1 MICSVAIVGS
11 QRSGFSQG
19 VGNPCAGGILPI
31 RSGVFMWQK
40 GSLLVLEL
48 RDVVHVSESGG
59 NEQLILRGATLVVE
73 PSEVA
78 MLGGLSP
85 AQRHALARLLSGR
98 TPPRYGFVRS
108 DPDVVVLD
116 IGESHEP
123 DLESYGPDGSGGRS
137 VVLLTG
143 APAVARTGLR
153 VFGLHGGEFVP
164 ATVPEL
170 SAITMVDADELRS
183 RVEIELVRAGLPALP
198 AQSVARVLVD
208 ADIRGH
214 ASHGVSLLP
223 TYLRRI
229 AAGGISPQA
238 EPVVTHTAPAVISID
253 ACGGPGQVAAESA
266 ARLCA
271 DRAAE
276 QGVAAVAVHN
286 NNHVGML
293 AAYRDPFQERQVVGL
308 LLNISGPAVA
318 APGARRATLGSNAL
332 CLVTPG
338 PIGGEPFCIDLA
350 TGVVAAG
357 KIRDAL
363 NRGAPVAEGW
373 LQDPAGR
380 PTRDPAQLDA
390 GGSIPLF
397 GGYKGLCVT
406 LLVEILA
413 GALAGGLVSPQV
425 SKQRKQPG
433 AVMRCSQM
441 FVGFAVGRFAAAG
454 EWPTVPVLV
463 QLLRQAVLDGY
474 DSPPTEPWFPD
485 QAEHRHTESAHSAG
499 VPVPAAVLDELGWA
513 GR

>member
-1 MICSVAIVGS
+1 M
-11 QRSGFSQG
+11 
-19 VGNPCAGGILPI
+19 
-31 RSGVFMWQK
+31 
-40 GSLLVLEL
+40 
-48 RDVVHVSESGG
+48 
-59 NEQLILRGATLVVE
+59 
-73 PSEVA
+73 
-78 MLGGLSP
+78 
-85 AQRHALARLLSGR
+85 
-98 TPPRYGFVRS
+98 RS
-108 DPDVVVLD
+108 DADVIVLD
-116 IGESHEP
+116 VGDDPEP
-123 DLESYGPDGSGGRS
+123 DIESYGSRELSDRV

-143 APAVARTGLR
+143 APPVARTGLR
-153 VFGLHGGEFVP
+153 VFRLHGGEFVP
-164 ATVPEL
+164 ATAPDPF
-170 SAITMVDADELRS
+170 AITMVEAGELRS
-183 RVEIELVRAGLPALP
+183 RVENELIRAGLPARR
-198 AQSVARVLVD
+198 AQSVARILVD

-229 AAGGISPQA
+229 AAGGISAAA
-238 EPVVTHTAPAVISID
+238 EPAVTDTTPVVISID
-253 ACGGPGQVAAESA
+253 ARGGPGQVAAELA
-266 ARLCA
+266 AGLCA

-276 QGVAAVAVHN
+276 QGLSAVAVHN

-318 APGARRATLGSNAL
+318 APGAQRPTLGSNAL

-338 PIGGEPFCIDLA
+338 PVGGEPFCIDLA

-363 NRGAPVAEGW
+363 NRGVPANAGW

-397 GGYKGLCVT
+397 GGYKGLCIT
-406 LLVEILA
+406 LVVEILA

-433 AVMRCSQM
+433 AVMRCSQL
-441 FVGFAVGRFAAAG
+441 FVGFAVERFAAGG
-454 EWPTVPVLV
+454 EPTVPALV

-474 DSPPTEPWFPD
+474 GSPPTEPWFPD
-485 QAEHRHTESAHSAG
+485 QAEHRHTELAYSAG
-499 VPVPAAVLDELGWA
+499 VPVPTAVLDELGWA
-513 GR
+513 R

>member
-1 MICSVAIVGS
+1 
-11 QRSGFSQG
+11 
-19 VGNPCAGGILPI
+19 
-31 RSGVFMWQK
+31 
-40 GSLLVLEL
+40 VLEL

-59 NEQLILRGATLVVE
+59 NEQLLLRGATLVVE
-73 PSEVA
+73 QPDKA
-78 MLGGLSP
+78 MLCGLSS
-85 AQRHALARLLSGR
+85 AERHALAQLLSGR
-98 TPPRYGFVRS
+98 TLPRYGSVRS
-108 DPDVVVLD
+108 DADVVVLD
-116 IGESHEP
+116 LGDAQEP
-123 DLESYGPDGSGGRS
+123 DVESYRSGELADRA

-143 APAVARTGLR
+143 APPVARTGLR

-164 ATVPEL
+164 ATVPAPF
-170 SAITMVDADELRS
+170 AITMVEIDELRS
-183 RVEIELVRAGLPALP
+183 RVENELGQAGLPARQ

-208 ADIRGH
+208 ADARGH

-229 AAGGISPQA
+229 AAGGISSDA
-238 EPVVTHTAPAVISID
+238 EPVVTDTAPAMISID

-276 QGVAAVAVHN
+276 QGLAAVAVHN

-318 APGARRATLGSNAL
+318 APGAQRPTLGSNAL

-338 PIGGEPFCIDLA
+338 PVGGEPFCIDLA

-363 NRGAPVAEGW
+363 NRGVPVTEGW

-406 LLVEILA
+406 LIVEILA

-433 AVMRCSQM
+433 AVMRCSQL
-441 FVGFAVGRFAAAG
+441 FVGFAVGSFAAADG
-454 EWPTVPVLV
+454 RPTVPALV
-463 QLLRQAVLDGY
+463 QALRQAVLDGY
-474 DSPPTEPWFPD
+474 GSPPTEPWFPD
-485 QAEHRHTESAHSAG
+485 QAERGHTELAHSAG
-499 VPVPAAVLDELGWA
+499 VPVPTAVIDELGWA
-513 GR
+513 RG